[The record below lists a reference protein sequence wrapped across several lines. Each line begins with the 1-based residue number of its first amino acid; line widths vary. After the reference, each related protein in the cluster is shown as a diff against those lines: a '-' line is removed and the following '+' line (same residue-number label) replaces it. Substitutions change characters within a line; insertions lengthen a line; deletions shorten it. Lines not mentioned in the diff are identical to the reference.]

1 MCGRY
6 VIYDQ
11 LTKGSLMLLGHE
23 IPANF
28 NVAPTSNMPIIR
40 PNSKTQESEL
50 GIARWG
56 LIPNWAKDLKI
67 PPFINARADKLP
79 GNKVFW
85 PAINQRCL
93 VPMSGF
99 YEWAE
104 VDKQPYYVYGVEDS
118 LLYAAGLW
126 NRWQPQ
132 EGEAIDS
139 YTIITTGP
147 NETLAD
153 IHHRM
158 PVFLHENDHE
168 VWFQE
173 EFEQA
178 KNRLLPYPG
187 KMAKYPVNPK
197 IVNNARNNF
206 VQCID
211 QWRESSDR

>member
-11 LTKGSLMLLGHE
+11 LTKGSIKLLDHE

-28 NVAPTSNMPIIR
+28 NVAPTTNQPIIKL
-40 PNSKTQESEL
+40 NSETQKQEL
-50 GIARWG
+50 WIARWG

-67 PPFINARADKLP
+67 PPFFNARDDKLQ

-85 PAINQRCL
+85 PSIKQRCL

-104 VDKQPYYVYGVEDS
+104 QDKQPYFIYSTDNP

-126 NRWQPQ
+126 NRWQLI
-132 EGEAIDS
+132 EGETIES
-139 YTIITTGP
+139 FTIITTKP
-147 NETLAD
+147 NKTLAD

-158 PVFLHENDHE
+158 PVFLTENDQD
-168 VWFQE
+168 VWLQE
-173 EFEQA
+173 DYEQA
-178 KNRLLPYPG
+178 KSLLKPFPG
-187 KMAKYPVNPK
+187 GMEKYPVNPK
-197 IVNNARNNF
+197 TVNSYRNNS
-206 VQCID
+206 VHCLD
-211 QWRESSDR
+211 KLT